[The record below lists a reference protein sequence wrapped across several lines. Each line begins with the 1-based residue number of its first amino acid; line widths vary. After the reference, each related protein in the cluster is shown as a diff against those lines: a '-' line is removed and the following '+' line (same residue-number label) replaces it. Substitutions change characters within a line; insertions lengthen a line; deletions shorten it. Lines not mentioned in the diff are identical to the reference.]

1 LNKTHR
7 SFLGPMAVNEEKKE
21 DSPVQLPRTVPTGY
35 DRDLRLRR
43 HRRALSA
50 KLSHEKPLKHELRA
64 KISMLWDQQKLFQEE
79 KLFQE
84 ALDDKLIKA
93 IINDEVQN
101 VKMLLERKADP
112 NAEDDVEG
120 FSALMWATHR
130 VHVNCV
136 RILVESKC
144 NVSATTE
151 WGWSALMDAAQQGN
165 EKILTVLLEAK
176 AKVNQRETQY
186 GRTSLLEAAF
196 VDNPTGLMQLLD
208 AGAAPAVDV
217 DGNSALHHAAMN
229 GCLLNTQILVEY
241 LGPWVMNRRK
251 IVTGILVHYH
261 RRLPLCVAELI
272 SAMAIPPCELEAR
285 NREGKIAL
293 DLAVENSND
302 DIVLYLRKVVTK
314 VQSVI
319 V

>member
-1 LNKTHR
+1 
-7 SFLGPMAVNEEKKE
+7 MAANEEKKV
-21 DSPVQLPRTVPTGY
+21 DSPVQLLRTVQTAGY
-35 DRDLRLRR
+35 TRDLRLRR

-50 KLSHEKPLKHELRA
+50 KLSYKKPLKHELRA

-79 KLFQE
+79 RLFQE

-101 VKMLLERKADP
+101 VKMLLEKSANP

-151 WGWSALMDAAQQGN
+151 WGWSALMDAAQRGD
-165 EKILTVLLEAK
+165 ETILTILLEAK
-176 AKVNQRETQY
+176 AKVNERETQH
-186 GRTSLLEAAF
+186 GRTSLLEAAL
-196 VDNPTGLMQLLD
+196 VGNPTSLMQLLD
-208 AGAAPAVDV
+208 AGAAPAIDV
-217 DGNSALHHAAMN
+217 DGNSALHHAAMT
-229 GCLLNTQILVEY
+229 GCLLKTQILVEY
-241 LGPWVMNRRK
+241 LGPWVVNRRK
-251 IVTGILVHYH
+251 IVTGILLHYH
-261 RRLPLCVAELI
+261 RRLPLSVAELI
-272 SAMAIPPCELEAR
+272 SAMAIPPCELEVR

-293 DLAVENSND
+293 DLAVENSNH
-302 DIVLYLRKVVTK
+302 DIVQYLRKLVNK